1 MRIRRLKAVA
11 ALTAAAV
18 LLAGCQTD
26 KKATA
31 SILSEGESDLEYVK
45 SKGALVVGITDYT
58 PMDYKEGEE
67 WTGFD
72 AELARVF
79 AESIGVEVEFQEI
92 DWDSKVEL
100 LKRGHIDCIWN
111 AMTMTDELME
121 TISCSEP
128 YLSGAQVVVMDADK
142 AQQYSTIEECQH
154 MLFAV
159 EGGSTGEALIKD
171 MNFRYAPYP
180 TQKEALESVCQ
191 NKSDAAVVDSVIAG
205 YSIASEEGFETLGYK
220 LVLNDEKICIGFR
233 QGSDLTEAVNEFLT
247 ASHEDGTIYEIADK
261 YGIRGEVL

>member
-1 MRIRRLKAVA
+1 MKMRGFRG
-11 ALTAAAV
+11 ALALAAAAV
-18 LLAGCQTD
+18 LLTGCGAD
-26 KKATA
+26 SKATT
-31 SILSEGESDLEYVK
+31 SILSDGESDLDYVR

-58 PMDYKEGEE
+58 PMDYKEGDD
-67 WTGFD
+67 WVGFD
-72 AELARVF
+72 AELSRAF
-79 AESIGVEVEFQEI
+79 AESIGVDIEFKEI
-92 DWDSKVEL
+92 DWDSKIEL
-100 LKRGHIDCIWN
+100 LEKGDIDCIWN
-111 AMTMTDELME
+111 AMTMTDELTE

-128 YLSGAQVVVMDADK
+128 YLSGGQVVVMNADK
-142 AQQYSTIEECQH
+142 VEQYSTIEECQH

-191 NKSDAAVVDSVIAG
+191 NKSDAAIVDSVIAG
-205 YSIASEEGFETLGYK
+205 YSIASVQGFETLGYK

-233 QGSDLTEAVNEFLT
+233 QGSDITEVVNDFLE
-247 ASHEDGTIYEIADK
+247 AAHEDGTIYEIADK